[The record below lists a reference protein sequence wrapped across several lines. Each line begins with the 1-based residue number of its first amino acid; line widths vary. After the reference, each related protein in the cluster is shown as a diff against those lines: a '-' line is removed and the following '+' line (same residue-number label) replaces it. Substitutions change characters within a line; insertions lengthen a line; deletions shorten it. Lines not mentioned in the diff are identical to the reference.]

1 MGVSSLYGGA
11 RNDQRGGKTH
21 PQCFSA
27 LKAVLALCAAF
38 QHMEIIPEGWHIRR
52 EGANE

>member
-11 RNDQRGGKTH
+11 RNEQRGGKTH

>member
-11 RNDQRGGKTH
+11 RNEQRGGKTH

-38 QHMEIIPEGWHIRR
+38 QCMEIIPEGWHIRR